1 VISVVIAVRDGMPWL
16 DEQLRAVSE
25 QQCRDEWEVL
35 VADNGSTD
43 SSPRVATSWAERFP
57 EIRLVDAS
65 SRPGPAAARNIGA
78 AFARG
83 DLLAFCDADDVV
95 HPGWLQAI
103 GAALA
108 DSDVVAGALE
118 HGSLNGAAETTPL
131 PVATRQLGQ
140 IPAGLGANLGVRK
153 SAFESVG
160 GFDEELRVA
169 EDIDLCWRLQFA
181 GYKFATS
188 IDAVVSKRERGTG
201 PEIFR
206 HGVAHGRSGPRLYRK
221 HQASGIRR
229 DFRGTA
235 KSWVWLV
242 AEIPWLYRREL
253 RRRWLRAA
261 GVRVGRLTGSFE
273 NRVFFP

>member
-16 DEQLRAVSE
+16 DEQLTAVSE
-25 QQCRDEWEVL
+25 QQCSGEWEVV

-43 SSPRVATSWAERFP
+43 SSPRVVSAWAERFSRM
-57 EIRLVDAS
+57 RLVDAS

-83 DLLAFCDADDVV
+83 ELLAFCDADDVV
-95 HPGWLQAI
+95 HPGWLQAMS
-103 GAALA
+103 AALA
-108 DSDVVAGALE
+108 ESDVVAGALE
-118 HGSLNGAAETTPL
+118 HGWLNGAPATTPL

-140 IPAGLGANLGVRK
+140 IPAGLGANLGVRR

-188 IDAVVSKRERGTG
+188 IDAVVSKRERETAS
-201 PEIFR
+201 EIFR
-206 HGVAHGRSGPRLYRK
+206 HGVTHGKSGPRLYRK
-221 HQASGIRR
+221 HHASGVRR

-235 KSWVWLV
+235 KSWLWLV

-261 GVRVGRLTGSFE
+261 GVRVGRLAGSVE